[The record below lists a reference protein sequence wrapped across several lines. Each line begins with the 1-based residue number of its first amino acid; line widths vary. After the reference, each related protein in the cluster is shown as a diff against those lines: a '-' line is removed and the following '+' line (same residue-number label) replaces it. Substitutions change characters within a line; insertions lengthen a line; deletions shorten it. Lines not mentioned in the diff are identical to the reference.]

1 MGLGITLG
9 CVIVIVHGNV
19 MTYQRQTLFQVGD
32 DITINGMVARAF
44 NKKSRG
50 HEAIIVVDRV
60 NSDKLLPLLKPKI
73 RLFSSMPLEVGD
85 QITITVKMK
94 PIFGWLNEAGIDT
107 EKQAMARGI
116 VAKAAV
122 NRHAKWIIRS
132 QSSSRQTI
140 LKQITEQV
148 EGLKHRALILALAFN
163 DRSWLDE
170 NDWRAL
176 RESGLIHLISIS
188 GLHIG
193 MAYSFGIAIGSCIRY
208 FTPRYVFLP
217 HILGLTIAF
226 VYAWLANF
234 SLPTTRALS
243 VCMIYI
249 ALKVFLVYWS
259 AWRVILLAL
268 VIQLCTDPFS
278 VLSISFWLSYLSVV
292 AVLLT
297 INVTQQQPRSKWS
310 MLLVLFKIQL
320 VLTVL
325 IVPISGYFFAGTSL
339 LSLFYNL
346 FFIPWFAFI
355 VVPLMFLAL
364 IISLLSPSL
373 ANIIWF
379 LLDWSLWPL
388 TWSSS
393 LANGYW
399 YILNQQMILLVGVVG
414 GLMLFMR
421 FVNSRSFALLFMV
434 TLSLIFFL
442 EKPRHIW
449 RLDVLDVGHG
459 LAVLIEKNN
468 QWLLYDTGKAW
479 SGGSIA
485 ERVITPI
492 LHQRGVNK
500 LDTLIISHMDS
511 DHSGG
516 REYMEEQFTPRNK
529 ISSQYLASYRA
540 CVVGNSW
547 WWQGLRFEV
556 LWPPNLVSRA
566 YNPHSCVIRIVDP
579 ISQLRVL
586 LTGDIEGVSE
596 WMLARQAD
604 KLTSDVMLV
613 PHHGSKTSSNISF
626 IQSVSPKLAIA
637 SLAKSN
643 QWNMPAKQVVDNY
656 QQEEAQWLDTGENG
670 QITVHVIGQDW
681 YFNTKRTG
689 TFTSWYRQMLRKGV
703 E

>member
-1 MGLGITLG
+1 
-9 CVIVIVHGNV
+9 
-19 MTYQRQTLFQVGD
+19 
-32 DITINGMVARAF
+32 
-44 NKKSRG
+44 
-50 HEAIIVVDRV
+50 
-60 NSDKLLPLLKPKI
+60 
-73 RLFSSMPLEVGD
+73 
-85 QITITVKMK
+85 
-94 PIFGWLNEAGIDT
+94 
-107 EKQAMARGI
+107 
-116 VAKAAV
+116 
-122 NRHAKWIIRS
+122 
-132 QSSSRQTI
+132 
-140 LKQITEQV
+140 
-148 EGLKHRALILALAFN
+148 
-163 DRSWLDE
+163 
-170 NDWRAL
+170 
-176 RESGLIHLISIS
+176 
-188 GLHIG
+188 
-193 MAYSFGIAIGSCIRY
+193 
-208 FTPRYVFLP
+208 
-217 HILGLTIAF
+217 
-226 VYAWLANF
+226 
-234 SLPTTRALS
+234 
-243 VCMIYI
+243 
-249 ALKVFLVYWS
+249 
-259 AWRVILLAL
+259 
-268 VIQLCTDPFS
+268 
-278 VLSISFWLSYLSVV
+278 
-292 AVLLT
+292 
-297 INVTQQQPRSKWS
+297 
-310 MLLVLFKIQL
+310 
-320 VLTVL
+320 
-325 IVPISGYFFAGTSL
+325 
-339 LSLFYNL
+339 
-346 FFIPWFAFI
+346 
-355 VVPLMFLAL
+355 
-364 IISLLSPSL
+364 
-373 ANIIWF
+373 
-379 LLDWSLWPL
+379 
-388 TWSSS
+388 
-393 LANGYW
+393 
-399 YILNQQMILLVGVVG
+399 LLVGVVG